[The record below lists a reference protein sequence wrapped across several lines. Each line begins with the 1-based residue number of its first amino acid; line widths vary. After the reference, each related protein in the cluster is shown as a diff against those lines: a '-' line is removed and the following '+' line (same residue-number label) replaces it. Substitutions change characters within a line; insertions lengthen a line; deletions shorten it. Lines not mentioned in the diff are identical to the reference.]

1 MEENKNNSL
10 INDAF
15 LWGVNVT
22 INEKIFNN
30 KDIFVENKEIKKL
43 NVNSN
48 NYEDIL
54 VNIDSIKNASDLFL
68 QNILDQ
74 NPQLKTFKE
83 KKDNNEIEE

>member
-1 MEENKNNSL
+1 MEDNKKNPL

>member
-22 INEKIFNN
+22 INEKYFNN

-74 NPQLKTFKE
+74 NSKLKTFKE

>member
-74 NPQLKTFKE
+74 NSKLKTFKE

>member
-22 INEKIFNN
+22 INEKYFNN

-74 NPQLKTFKE
+74 NPQLIKIVKC
-83 KKDNNEIEE
+83 

>member
-54 VNIDSIKNASDLFL
+54 VNIDSIKNASDFFL